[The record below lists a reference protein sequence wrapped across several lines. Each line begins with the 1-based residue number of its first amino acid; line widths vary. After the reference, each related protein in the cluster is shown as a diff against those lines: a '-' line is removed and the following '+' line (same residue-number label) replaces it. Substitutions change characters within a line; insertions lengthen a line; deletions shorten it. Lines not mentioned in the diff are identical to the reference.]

1 METSPFGWAVFRRFS
16 DFENLR
22 KLIIKQFQFFYVP
35 TLKNCNADSI
45 KMKDHKINKQ
55 KKYLELFINTL
66 LENETFKL
74 RKFFWLFFLMKIEIN

>member
-1 METSPFGWAVFRRFS
+1 MKKKIMKQIPFFC
-16 DFENLR
+16 
-22 KLIIKQFQFFYVP
+22 IP

-66 LENETFKL
+66 LENETFKTS
-74 RKFFWLFFLMKIEIN
+74 KVLFLFSSFLVLP